1 MCLDLDCVRD
11 LLIYLE
17 KTIQMDDHLK
27 TIPVPVTQIH
37 KDFKMSKYSL
47 SQIAYTCKKLS
58 EGGFISLQIKWNT
71 DSDHV
76 LLVED
81 ITYAGL
87 QMLES
92 IRSPQVYRKTKNTV
106 QKVGSYSLDIVKEVA
121 SSIITNMILSS
132 H

>member
-17 KTIQMDDHLK
+17 KSIRMDSHLR
-27 TIPVPVTQIH
+27 TIPIPVTQIH
-37 KDFKMSKYSL
+37 KDAEMSKYPL

-58 EGGFISLQIKWNT
+58 EGGFISLQTKWNMS
-71 DSDHV
+71 SDHV

-81 ITYAGL
+81 ITYNGL

-92 IRSPQVYRKTKNTV
+92 IRSPQVYRKTKSVV
-106 QKVGSYSLDIVKEVA
+106 QQIGSYSLDIVKDVA
-121 SSIITNMILSS
+121 SSVITNMIFGT